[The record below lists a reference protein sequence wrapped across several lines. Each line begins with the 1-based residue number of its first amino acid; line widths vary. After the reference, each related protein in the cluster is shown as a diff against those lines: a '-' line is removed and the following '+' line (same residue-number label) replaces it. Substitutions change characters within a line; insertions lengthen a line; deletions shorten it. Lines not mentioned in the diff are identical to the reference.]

1 MKTKTARF
9 FSKMGW
15 QSSRVKISFAF
26 SAKTFMVCLIC
37 ILSHL
42 VSHSQSKECKDCD
55 IPSFQ
60 SATIYYIGQPHSSFG
75 FGIEAGKWNK
85 SDSRFSYF
93 LGARM
98 QWFRLDPN
106 SAKFNNVADN
116 VRFSAYVKGQVRIVN
131 RFYLEVSP
139 MLVNLTSFD
148 AAIGLRY
155 SYPLS
160 DVIGIGIEPT
170 YSVVQKEYLLN
181 ANIHFAL

>member
-1 MKTKTARF
+1 MKTERF
-9 FSKMGW
+9 FSKLNLQGKSNPKALVILM
-15 QSSRVKISFAF
+15 I
-26 SAKTFMVCLIC
+26 CL
-37 ILSHL
+37 LSYL
-42 VSHSQSKECKDCD
+42 TGHSQLKDCKDCD

-60 SATIYYIGQPHSSFG
+60 SVTMYYIGQPHSSFG
-75 FGIEAGKWNK
+75 FGMEAGKWNK
-85 SDSRFSYF
+85 NESRFSYF

-106 SAKFNNVADN
+106 SAKFSNSADN
-116 VRFSAYVKGQVRIVN
+116 VRFSVYLKGQVRIVN
-131 RFYLEVSP
+131 RFYLELSP
-139 MLVNLTSFD
+139 MFVNLTSFD

-170 YSVVQKEYLLN
+170 YLAVQKEYSLN

>member
-1 MKTKTARF
+1 MKAKTAWLI
-9 FSKMGW
+9 SKLNANGANIV
-15 QSSRVKISFAF
+15 RLYAVFAI
-26 SAKTFMVCLIC
+26 CL
-37 ILSHL
+37 LSYFEGL
-42 VSHSQSKECKDCD
+42 SQLKDCKDCD

-60 SATIYYIGQPHSSFG
+60 SVTMYYIAQPHSSFG
-75 FGIEAGKWNK
+75 FGMEAGTWNR
-85 SDSRFSYF
+85 SESRFSYF

-116 VRFSAYVKGQVRIVN
+116 VRFSLYVKGQARIVN

-139 MLVNLTSFD
+139 MFVNLTSID
-148 AAIGLRY
+148 AAVGLRY

-170 YSVVQKEYLLN
+170 YSIVQKEYALN